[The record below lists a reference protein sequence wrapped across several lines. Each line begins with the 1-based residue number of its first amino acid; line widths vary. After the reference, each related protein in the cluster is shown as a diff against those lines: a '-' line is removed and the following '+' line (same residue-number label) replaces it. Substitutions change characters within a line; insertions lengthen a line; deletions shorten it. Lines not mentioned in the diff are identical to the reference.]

1 MLNRFWQFW
10 CYSIPKKSGNISQ
23 FDVLSDEI
31 YLYNEKQV
39 RRPLPLADPESD
51 FFSQF
56 LSSKMPTFTIFI
68 CYHRLRMCPFGD
80 LLRIL
85 RIRQEQRGT
94 MIICFTKS
102 FSVKALAHTSL
113 YVFGES
119 WLMATSSC
127 WSSPAKNLSA

>member
-1 MLNRFWQFW
+1 M
-10 CYSIPKKSGNISQ
+10 NISQ

-31 YLYNEKQV
+31 YRYNEKQV

-56 LSSKMPTFTIFI
+56 LLSKMPTFTIFI
-68 CYHRLRMCPFGD
+68 CYHRSRMCPFGH

-94 MIICFTKS
+94 MIISFTKS
-102 FSVKALAHTSL
+102 FSVYTFLAKVDL
-113 YVFGES
+113 
-119 WLMATSSC
+119 WLQV
-127 WSSPAKNLSA
+127 PADHPPPKT